1 MGGQLSPE
9 SIDMLRRYESG
20 GVGLVAL
27 SDWLVR
33 AEYDEDLSRGER
45 DLLAGIRLTAI
56 EAAEGLCPEADLLKD
71 VASAL
76 DTSAPRARRLPA

>member
-33 AEYDEDLSRGER
+33 AEYDEDLSREER

-71 VASAL
+71 VVSAL
-76 DTSAPRARRLPA
+76 DTPAPRARRLPA